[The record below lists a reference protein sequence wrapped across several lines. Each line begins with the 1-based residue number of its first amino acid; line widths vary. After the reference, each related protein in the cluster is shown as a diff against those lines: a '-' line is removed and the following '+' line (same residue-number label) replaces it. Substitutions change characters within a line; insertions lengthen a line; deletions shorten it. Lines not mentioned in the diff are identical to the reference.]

1 MNTSTTQLAD
11 KTTVSISATLQI
23 IASSLIAII
32 VLYGVGFNE
41 MDIAHNSAHDARH
54 AAVFP
59 CH

>member
-1 MNTSTTQLAD
+1 MHTSTQLAD
-11 KTTVSISATLQI
+11 KTIVSISATLQI
-23 IASSLIAII
+23 IASALVAIV

>member
-1 MNTSTTQLAD
+1 MSTSIQFTSRKILT
-11 KTTVSISATLQI
+11 ISATLQI
-23 IASSLIAII
+23 LAASFIAIV

-54 AAVFP
+54 SAVFP

>member
-1 MNTSTTQLAD
+1 MSTSAQL
-11 KTTVSISATLQI
+11 TNHLTLSISATLQI
-23 IASSLIAII
+23 IASSLIAIVI
-32 VLYGVGFNE
+32 LYGVGFNE

>member
-1 MNTSTTQLAD
+1 MGTSTQVTNNSAL
-11 KTTVSISATLQI
+11 TISSTLQI
-23 IASSLIAII
+23 IATGLIAIV

-41 MDIAHNSAHDARH
+41 MSVAHNAAHDARH

>member
-1 MNTSTTQLAD
+1 MNTSTQIAASSSL
-11 KTTVSISATLQI
+11 TVSATLQI
-23 IASSLIAII
+23 IASSLIAVV

-41 MDIAHNSAHDARH
+41 LDIAHNSAHDARH